1 MDKKSFT
8 LMETMVVIMI
18 IGILAT
24 LGVSQYMGY
33 MERVYDRE
41 AEANL
46 RMILSA
52 ERVSFI
58 ESDTTPPVY
67 VAAATT
73 LLVNNNLRLTIPTAN
88 TKWNYSVFTY
98 MVGGLADTDFC
109 AQAARVSPPPGRAR
123 NWRICAP
130 NIGARGADPQPEEL
144 QACGPCP

>member
-1 MDKKSFT
+1 
-8 LMETMVVIMI
+8 METMVVIMI

-52 ERVSFI
+52 ERVRFI

-88 TKWNYSVFTY
+88 TKWNYSVFT
-98 MVGGLADTDFC
+98 
-109 AQAARVSPPPGRAR
+109 
-123 NWRICAP
+123 
-130 NIGARGADPQPEEL
+130 
-144 QACGPCP
+144 